1 MVMARQLKWET
12 THHSFRW
19 PALGQVTVVAEAQ
32 KRFPVPS
39 HCSMCAY
46 IGFPRITALLSSD
59 HPRANFLM
67 AAVSV
72 QPTPPGGERRGRGG
86 VEGRRGIGEHHQ
98 HCRTAELI
106 VMLITYPTYLCF
118 FLSKRVSGVVKRGW
132 PGNAMR
138 VSRCK
143 SSLRRYVLKAS
154 RLLSITPLIAT
165 NSF

>member
-59 HPRANFLM
+59 HPRANSM

-72 QPTPPGGERRGRGG
+72 QPTPPGGQRRARRGEERPGG
-86 VEGRRGIGEHHQ
+86 SGRPAGHR
-98 HCRTAELI
+98 
-106 VMLITYPTYLCF
+106 
-118 FLSKRVSGVVKRGW
+118 
-132 PGNAMR
+132 
-138 VSRCK
+138 
-143 SSLRRYVLKAS
+143 
-154 RLLSITPLIAT
+154 
-165 NSF
+165 